1 MRRVLLAALLGA
13 LVTALATGS
22 YAIAKRGDGGG
33 FRATLNGYHET
44 TGGPPTATGNPTGSI
59 STTGHGRFRASVR
72 GDRIHYVL
80 AYEDMEGGDV
90 TAAHI
95 HFAERHVAGGV
106 IAFLCG
112 GGGKPACTE
121 PDGRFEGDITAADII
136 GPADQGLEA
145 GNLAEAI
152 RALRNRA
159 VYANV
164 HTARWP
170 EGEIRGDITR
180 RGHGHDDDHDDDDD

>member
-13 LVTALATGS
+13 LVTVLATGS
-22 YAIAKRGDGGG
+22 YAIAKRDGGSG
-33 FRATLNGYHET
+33 FRAKLNGYHET

-59 STTGHGRFRASVR
+59 STTGEGRFRASVR

-80 AYEDMEGGDV
+80 SYEDMEGGDV

-95 HFAERHVAGGV
+95 HFAERHVSGGV

-136 GPADQGLEA
+136 GPADQGIEA

-152 RALRNRA
+152 RALRNNA

-170 EGEIRGDITR
+170 EGEIRGEVR
-180 RGHGHDDDHDDDDD
+180 RGHGHGHDDDDDD

>member
-33 FRATLNGYHET
+33 FRATLNGYHEVV
-44 TGGPPTATGNPTGSI
+44 GGPGPTSTGSV
-59 STTGHGRFRASVR
+59 STTGEGTFRARVR
-72 GDRIHYVL
+72 GDTIHYVL
-80 AYEDMEGGDV
+80 DYEDMEGGNV

-95 HFAERHVAGGV
+95 HFAERHVGGGV

-112 GGGKPACTE
+112 GSKPACTE
-121 PDGRFEGDITAADII
+121 PDGHFEGEITAADII
-136 GPADQGLEA
+136 GPADQGIAPGEID
-145 GNLAEAI
+145 EAI
-152 RALRNRA
+152 RALRNGA

-164 HTARWP
+164 HSETWP
-170 EGEIRGDITR
+170 EGEIRGDIKR
-180 RGHGHDDDHDDDDD
+180 RGHGDDDD